1 MINTDF
7 EGWVRAGVEINE
19 AKINKVGNMQLGSAN
34 CNALP
39 SCTRIEF
46 SWDVPKLEG
55 NAK

>member
-46 SWDVPKLEG
+46 S
-55 NAK
+55 